1 MFDLYFSFFLYIHQ
15 PATQEPRNYR
25 TRSIIALNTIEYRLG
40 PTIFLINGLTA
51 MLRNPNSDAKL
62 GQELDAK
69 MYDLLY
75 GSLAATNDRRT
86 SKQIGYANED
96 LWKGKYIY
104 SVFNL
109 TFL

>member
-1 MFDLYFSFFLYIHQ
+1 
-15 PATQEPRNYR
+15 
-25 TRSIIALNTIEYRLG
+25 
-40 PTIFLINGLTA
+40 
-51 MLRNPNSDAKL
+51 
-62 GQELDAK
+62 